1 MTLGHYYDC
10 VRCQLGRHCPRN
22 IEHTLVPGQCRH
34 GRWPSEENPRRKKKL
49 EAEMDAMKK
58 WKQEAEAELYE
69 GVEIKNLTSKALSVP
84 TTHMLKKLLLE
95 TINATMGVF
104 NEAARRKI
112 DYVHWLDNPMLMSL
126 FKEFFK
132 DLIQVKGVKIEL
144 RPFHLASA
152 EPKLPLTS
160 SYLRMQVRGNVKA
173 WDIHPPE
180 DLREM
185 SFSQIN
191 AALDED
197 DWAITIYGVEHDM
210 APSPSTPAS
219 RPRTR
224 PDEPGIVQP
233 AQNLDEMD
241 EKSIADLKRAPLTP
255 PVVLDRPGDPAERDP
270 TQIAPYE
277 DEELQTKSVEEI
289 KPLKPNYNLRRVLVR
304 IPKLMEDENHTK
316 VKQLLLGL
324 HERLWHSPISDF
336 TNLLQKAGMSPE
348 VIKLA
353 TEAVQ
358 CCAICR
364 KYVRLPNRPQVR
376 ARGASSFNES
386 VQMDLFMW
394 ENNWFMLLC
403 DEATRFKMCTTIE
416 GQESDDLLTAFKK
429 AWIFLF
435 GPPRRL
441 VLDQQVSLMS
451 HETAAEFER
460 LSIERAPRGTTQGH
474 GAEQHTGTGLVER
487 HVGLMKLTMY
497 KLRAE
502 LQRQGLAPENE
513 EIAQESCMA
522 HNIALSYG
530 GVTPSM
536 ACLALFQMASMILRA
551 VAL

>member
-1 MTLGHYYDC
+1 
-10 VRCQLGRHCPRN
+10 
-22 IEHTLVPGQCRH
+22 
-34 GRWPSEENPRRKKKL
+34 
-49 EAEMDAMKK
+49 
-58 WKQEAEAELYE
+58 
-69 GVEIKNLTSKALSVP
+69 
-84 TTHMLKKLLLE
+84 
-95 TINATMGVF
+95 
-104 NEAARRKI
+104 
-112 DYVHWLDNPMLMSL
+112 MSL

-160 SYLRMQVRGNVKA
+160 PYLRMQVRGNVKA
-173 WDIHPPE
+173 WNIHPPE

-255 PVVLDRPGDPAERDP
+255 PVVLDRPGDPAEQDP

-386 VQMDLFMW
+386 VLMDLFMW
-394 ENNWFMLLC
+394 ENTWFMLLC

-474 GAEQHTGTGLVER
+474 GAEQHTGAGLVER

-522 HNIALSYG
+522 HNITLSYG

-536 ACLALFQMASMILRA
+536 AVFGTLPNGFYDPESRGIMSVVGAQETDVTVFEKAMRIRQTALAQAHQAVIEDRVARAARTRTHQLDLDQLIAGTSEVEFYREVKNDPGWRGPALLLRLDADDGVAIIQYQGKPYLVAVRHIRSYKGIFQRQKMP
-551 VAL
+551 